1 LGMTRSNTSLAA
13 FKADADASLP
23 YMTVKDSIIKKIDY
37 YDINGIGPAGSINSS
52 VNDMAN
58 WLKVWIAGGTFKGKE
73 ILPTSY
79 IKEAASSQM
88 VMDAALPSK
97 HEDVFLANYGLGW
110 MIGSYRGHY
119 SVEHG
124 GNINGFSANV
134 AFFPTDKL
142 GIVVLTNQNGSQ
154 VPSLVTNTIADRMLK
169 LAPIDWNGEVK
180 EMMKAASD
188 LKKAEER
195 NEKKKP
201 ILNTIPSHALS
212 SYVGSFENL
221 AYGLIKVENEN
232 NQLYAKA
239 AENKLLLK
247 HLHYDVFE
255 PKSVDKKGVVD
266 TSSSKMLFNF
276 MSNNAGKINGL
287 TIQLDPDKDPV
298 LFTFKPETLNDK
310 DLQNLVGEYALGQTL
325 VKVYSKNNILY
336 VAVPGQPDY
345 ETLFIENTSF
355 ELKALKGYSVRF
367 EIEANKKATAVFF
380 IQPNGTFKA
389 VRKN

>member
-1 LGMTRSNTSLAA
+1 
-13 FKADADASLP
+13 
-23 YMTVKDSIIKKIDY
+23 
-37 YDINGIGPAGSINSS
+37 
-52 VNDMAN
+52 
-58 WLKVWIAGGTFKGKE
+58 
-73 ILPTSY
+73 
-79 IKEAASSQM
+79 
-88 VMDAALPSK
+88 
-97 HEDVFLANYGLGW
+97 
-110 MIGSYRGHY
+110 
-119 SVEHG
+119 
-124 GNINGFSANV
+124 
-134 AFFPTDKL
+134 L